1 MSTDNF
7 RIGCAEY
14 RYLRERGYPEK
25 AALKLVA
32 DRRRLGRV
40 ERNSLFRGIVPTPL
54 AEARRSRFVRPEE
67 LAGAALGIDWYN
79 VLITLESYLAGHL
92 VFLCDDG
99 VIRDSSAVHGSY
111 RVSAVTPRAVAG
123 IAAVVRAA
131 GPSRVDVY
139 VDAPIAWSARM
150 AEEARDA
157 LAAVSAVTDVVL
169 AHSADYPLKK
179 YDGIVASSDSTIMDR
194 AGRIVDL
201 AGLVLRREFGFT
213 PPPLED
219 LFP

>member
-1 MSTDNF
+1 MSTSDF
-7 RIGCAEY
+7 RAACNEY

-32 DRRRLGRV
+32 DRHRLGRV
-40 ERNSLFRGIVPTPL
+40 ERNSIFRGIVAASL
-54 AEARRSRFVRPEE
+54 AQARRSRIVGADA

-79 VLITLESYLAGHL
+79 VLITLESYLGGHP

-99 VIRDSSAVHGSY
+99 MIRDSAAVHGSY
-111 RVSAVTPRAVAG
+111 RASALTPRAVSD
-123 IAAVVRAA
+123 IAAVVKMA
-131 GPSRVDVY
+131 GPSRVDAY

-150 AEEARDA
+150 AEDARAA
-157 LAAVSAVTDVVL
+157 LAAASARTDVVL
-169 AHSADYPLKK
+169 VHSADYPLKK
-179 YDGIVASSDSTIMDR
+179 YDGIVASSDSTIMDC

-201 AGLVLRREFGFT
+201 AGLVLRTEFGFT
-213 PPPLED
+213 PLPVEQ